1 MKLVLLPVVVYHIFY
16 IIFVRVFIYFCA
28 WRGGFVC
35 HRPRACVCVCV
46 YLSVCK
52 CHVSACECV
61 YVCTDGPCD
70 RGALEFQYNRVFCV
84 SKTPTLALL
93 FSTGK
98 FPGWSRWVPSG
109 NAGANQNHERN
120 VRLAGGG
127 RRNGRGRG
135 RKKER

>member
-1 MKLVLLPVVVYHIFY
+1 MFCCQLLC
-16 IIFVRVFIYFCA
+16 IIFFISFSCVFLYI
-28 WRGGFVC
+28 FV
-35 HRPRACVCVCV
+35 PGVEDLSATARARVCVCV